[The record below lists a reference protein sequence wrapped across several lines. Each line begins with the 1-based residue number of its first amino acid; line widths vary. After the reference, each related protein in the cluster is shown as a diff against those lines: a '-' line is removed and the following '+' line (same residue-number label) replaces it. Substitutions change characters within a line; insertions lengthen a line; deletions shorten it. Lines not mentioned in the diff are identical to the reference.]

1 MICRS
6 LFWERALPVTQLAPV
21 LIADSITRTGTDV
34 AEAVVVNGSHG
45 GIYAAYVAAKLR
57 VAAAVFNDA
66 GVGRDEAGIAGL
78 DYLAGLGI
86 PAAAVGHTTARIGDG
101 SDMMARGIITHANA
115 PAAALGCRPG
125 IACRDAAA
133 ALRQAGPSLHDP
145 PPALEAAFLL
155 VPEPPT
161 AWALDSASLVASE
174 QVGTIVVTGSH
185 GGLLGGNPDTA
196 LKVDALAALFNDAG
210 IGIDEAGVT
219 RLPAL
224 DGRGIAAGTVA
235 ASSARIGDAR
245 STYEDGILTRVNQR
259 AAALGIAPGM
269 TAREFVEIVRR
280 TAAEPGRNA

>member
-1 MICRS
+1 MP
-6 LFWERALPVTQLAPV
+6 LTQLAPV
-21 LIADSITRTGTDV
+21 LTADSITRVG
-34 AEAVVVNGSHG
+34 AEAAGAVVVNGSHG

-66 GVGRDEAGIAGL
+66 GVGQDQAGIAGL

-86 PAAAVGHTTARIGDG
+86 PAAAVGHQTARIGDG
-101 SDMMARGIITHANA
+101 PDMMARGLVTHANS
-115 PAAALGCRPG
+115 PAIAIGCQPG
-125 IACRDAAA
+125 LACRDAAA
-133 ALRQAGPSLHDP
+133 ALQQAGPSLREP

-155 VPEPPT
+155 IAEMPAV
-161 AWALDSASLVASE
+161 WALDSASLVGAE
-174 QVGTIVVTGSH
+174 HAGAVVVTGSH
-185 GGLLGGNPDTA
+185 GGLLGGRPDTA
-196 LKVDALAALFNDAG
+196 LKNDALAALFNDAG

-224 DGRGIAAGTVA
+224 DSRGIAAGTVA

-245 STYEDGILTRVNQR
+245 STYEDGILTRVNPR

-280 TAAEPGRNA
+280 AAAGKGRTT

>member
-1 MICRS
+1 
-6 LFWERALPVTQLAPV
+6 LPLTQLAPV
-21 LIADSITRTGTDV
+21 LTADSITRVGAEA

-66 GVGRDEAGIAGL
+66 GVGRDQAGIAGL

-86 PAAAVGHTTARIGDG
+86 PAAAVGHQTARIGDG
-101 SDMMARGIITHANA
+101 PDIMARGIVTHANS
-115 PAAALGCRPG
+115 PAIAIGCQPG
-125 IACRDAAA
+125 LACRDAAA
-133 ALRQAGPSLHDP
+133 ALQQAGPSLREP

-155 VPEPPT
+155 IDEPP
-161 AWALDSASLVASE
+161 AVWALDSASLVGAE
-174 QVGTIVVTGSH
+174 HVGAVVVTGSH
-185 GGLLGGNPDTA
+185 GGLLGGRPDTA
-196 LKVDALAALFNDAG
+196 LKSDALAALFNDAG

-235 ASSARIGDAR
+235 AAGARIGDAR
-245 STYEDGILTRVNQR
+245 STYEDGILTRVNPR
-259 AAALGIAPGM
+259 AAALGIGPGM

-280 TAAEPGRNA
+280 AAAGKGRTT

>member
-1 MICRS
+1 
-6 LFWERALPVTQLAPV
+6 LPLTQLAPV
-21 LIADSITRTGTDV
+21 LTADSITRVGAEA

-66 GVGRDEAGIAGL
+66 GVGRDQAGIAGL

-86 PAAAVGHTTARIGDG
+86 PAAAVGHQTARIGDG
-101 SDMMARGIITHANA
+101 PDIMARGIVTHANS
-115 PAAALGCRPG
+115 PAIAIGCQPG
-125 IACRDAAA
+125 LACRDAAA
-133 ALRQAGPSLHDP
+133 ALQQAGPSLRDP

-155 VPEPPT
+155 IDEPP
-161 AWALDSASLVASE
+161 AVWALDSASLVGAE
-174 QVGTIVVTGSH
+174 HVGAVVVTGSH
-185 GGLLGGNPDTA
+185 GGLLGGRPDTA
-196 LKVDALAALFNDAG
+196 LKSDALAALFNDAG

-235 ASSARIGDAR
+235 AAGARIGDAR
-245 STYEDGILTRVNQR
+245 STYEDGILTRVNPR
-259 AAALGIAPGM
+259 AAALGIGPGM

-280 TAAEPGRNA
+280 AAAGKGRTT